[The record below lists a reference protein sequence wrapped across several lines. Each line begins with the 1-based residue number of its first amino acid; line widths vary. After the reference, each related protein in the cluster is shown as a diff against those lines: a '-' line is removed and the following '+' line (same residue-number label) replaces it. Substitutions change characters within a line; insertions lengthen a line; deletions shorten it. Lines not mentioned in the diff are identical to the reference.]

1 MDGERKISR
10 TELAVILLTAIF
22 LVLLATV
29 RWGGRT
35 AGVSYTV
42 TAEQGGGPEVIT
54 IQKVDV
60 NTAGS
65 DQLQTLPGIGP
76 VLAQRIIDWRN
87 AGGVFSVPEDLLE
100 ISGIG
105 PATLEDIRDL
115 IIITKEAT

>member
-10 TELAVILLTAIF
+10 TELALILLTAIF

-29 RWGGRT
+29 RWGGGT
-35 AGVSYTV
+35 TGASYTID
-42 TAEQGGGPEVIT
+42 TELGAGQEEIT
-54 IQKVDV
+54 VQKVDV
-60 NTAGS
+60 NTAGL
-65 DQLQTLPGIGP
+65 DELQTLPGIGP

-105 PATLEDIRDL
+105 PATLDDIRDL
-115 IIITKEAT
+115 IITKEAT